1 MITVLDIVLHMKFF
15 QILHLLLYFPFRHL
29 AVESKYSSRVLEML
43 KNPESEEIN
52 LDLIVALIQH
62 ICVTKNN
69 GAILIFLPGW
79 DKISN
84 LHKLLKESLNFPS
97 CKYNLKQI
105 HNFSMYL

>member
-1 MITVLDIVLHMKFF
+1 MEFF
-15 QILHLLLYFPFRHL
+15 KIMHLLLYFPFRYL
-29 AVESKYSSRVLEML
+29 ASEGKYSSHVLEML
-43 KNPESEEIN
+43 KNPESDEIN

-62 ICVTKNN
+62 ICVTKND

-79 DKISN
+79 DKISS

-105 HNFSMYL
+105 YNLSVYL